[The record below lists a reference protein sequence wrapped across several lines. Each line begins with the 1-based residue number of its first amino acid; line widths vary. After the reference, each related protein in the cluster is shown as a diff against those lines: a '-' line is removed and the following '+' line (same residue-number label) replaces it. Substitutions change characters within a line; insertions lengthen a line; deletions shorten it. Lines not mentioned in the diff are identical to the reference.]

1 MPLQIMSLTDAAAE
15 RVREIMEDSATPVIG
30 VRVGIKDA
38 GCAGQSYTLD
48 YVSEP
53 VKGDDHVVDKG
64 VDVYV
69 EPKAT
74 LFLLGTVMDFEEDML
89 KSGFTF
95 KNPNQTGECGCGESV
110 TLKPADLKALAEA
123 RRPLGASPWR
133 GSLSSF
139 AASMSAARTPSRCRR

>member
-1 MPLQIMSLTDAAAE
+1 MPLPIMSLTEAAAE
-15 RVREIMEDSATPVIG
+15 RVREIMSGSDRPVVG
-30 VRVGIKDA
+30 LRVGIKDA

-53 VKGDDHVVDKG
+53 IKGDDHVVDKG

-110 TLKPADLKALAEA
+110 QLKPADLKALAEA
-123 RRPLGASPWR
+123 RAGA
-133 GSLSSF
+133 
-139 AASMSAARTPSRCRR
+139 

>member
-1 MPLQIMSLTDAAAE
+1 MPLPIMSLTEAAAS
-15 RVREIMEDSATPVIG
+15 RVREIMEGSGTPVTG
-30 VRVGIKDA
+30 VRIGIKNA
-38 GCAGQSYTLD
+38 GCAGQAYTLD
-48 YVSEP
+48 YVTEP

-95 KNPNQTGECGCGESV
+95 KNPNETGACGCGESV
-110 TLKPADLKALAEA
+110 TLAPADLKALAEA
-123 RRPLGASPWR
+123 R
-133 GSLSSF
+133 
-139 AASMSAARTPSRCRR
+139 AATH

>member
-1 MPLQIMSLTDAAAE
+1 MPLKIMSLTDAAVE
-15 RVREIMEDSATPVIG
+15 RINEIIEDSATPVMG

-38 GCAGQSYTLD
+38 GCAGQSYTLA

-53 VKGDDHVVDKG
+53 VKGDDHIEDKG
-64 VDVYV
+64 VHVFV

-74 LFLLGTVMDFEEDML
+74 LFLLGTVMDFEEDIL

-110 TLKPADLKALAEA
+110 QLKPADLKALAEA
-123 RRPLGASPWR
+123 REHA
-133 GSLSSF
+133 
-139 AASMSAARTPSRCRR
+139 